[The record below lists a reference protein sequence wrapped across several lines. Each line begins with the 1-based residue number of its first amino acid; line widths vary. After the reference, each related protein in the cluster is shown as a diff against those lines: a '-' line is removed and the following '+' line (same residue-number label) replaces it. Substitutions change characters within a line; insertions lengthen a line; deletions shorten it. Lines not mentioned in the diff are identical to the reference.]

1 MNSEN
6 LTNKEGENP
15 VNKEEKQKGRYHND
29 YSPRYQ
35 EAYDIYEKAKAHMKK
50 RKKEEKK
57 RTVPPETIRFVR
69 QKKTSQRSKEAGSCS
84 LFFCL
89 VFLLAAVC
97 ASGV

>member
-6 LTNKEGENP
+6 LTNKEGENS
-15 VNKEEKQKGRYHND
+15 VNKEEKQKGSYHND

-57 RTVPPETIRFVR
+57 KDCPARDNPVR
-69 QKKTSQRSKEAGSCS
+69 QTKKDQSEK
-84 LFFCL
+84 
-89 VFLLAAVC
+89 
-97 ASGV
+97 